1 MTNHE
6 AIRSLAV
13 GYPVDENTFLRILT
27 DRGLAADGEYTGKS
41 KAFDLSQADLYVVLL
56 TAANITEGGFQV
68 SITDKTNFM
77 KVASA
82 LYDKWGEP
90 NPLKQKSNVQ
100 GVSPW

>member
-1 MTNHE
+1 MNNLE

-13 GYPVDENTFLRILT
+13 GYPVDENTFLRILV

-41 KAFDLSQADLYVVLL
+41 KAFDLAQADLYVVLL

-68 SITDKTNFM
+68 SMTDKTNFM

-82 LYDKWGEP
+82 LYDKWGDP
-90 NPLKQKSNVQ
+90 NPLKQASSIT
-100 GVSPW
+100 GASPW